1 MDKEDAVHLYD
12 RVLITHKKK
21 NKIIPFEATWTHLEI
36 IVLSQVSQKEKD
48 RYHMPPLIRGI

>member
-1 MDKEDAVHLYD
+1 MVHLYD

-36 IVLSQVSQKEKD
+36 IILSQVSQKEKD
-48 RYHMPPLIRGI
+48 RYHMPSLICGI